1 MPFHAVS
8 TFGNVRVALWRSDE
22 TSETLLSQA
31 APARRTEYEA
41 AIAGMA
47 EHRRCER
54 LAVRLLLERLGI
66 DAAIEYL
73 PSGKPVLRGDS
84 RCISISHTKG
94 WAAAAVADPP
104 VGIDI
109 ERWSDRASRVV
120 RRFLNE
126 KELPL
131 LQSCDPDRA
140 ATLLWSAKESLFK
153 LLDAPAVDFA
163 RHLCIEPFRFL
174 PESGSGT
181 FAARE
186 RRTPQQRECCVTYAA
201 YPDFVLTLA
210 AFS

>member
-22 TSETLLSQA
+22 TSEMLLSQA
-31 APARRTEYEA
+31 APSRRAEYEA
-41 AIAGMA
+41 AIAGMS
-47 EHRRCER
+47 EHRQCER
-54 LAVRLLLERLGI
+54 LAVRLLLERLGV
-66 DAAIEYL
+66 DAAIEYR

-94 WAAAAVADPP
+94 WAAAAVADTP
-104 VGIDI
+104 VGLDI

-131 LQSCDPDRA
+131 LQSSDPDRA
-140 ATLLWSAKESLFK
+140 TTLLWSAKESLFK

-163 RHLCIEPFRFL
+163 RHLCIEPFRFP

-181 FAARE
+181 FVARE
-186 RRTPQQRECCVTYAA
+186 CRTPQQRKCCVTYIA